1 LYCIK
6 VLQENL
12 IAKTIDNGCTHNL
25 KPLRLKVLGEKKK
38 SQHVLLFN
46 LCWKKCESATVTIQ
60 KPLFLKGRRHGWTTG
75 IIATLLNMLM
85 SWLFKVQKLL

>member
-1 LYCIK
+1 MLSQYKIHSRLLWYKSVTIHFRISRISIQCALQLYCIK

-38 SQHVLLFN
+38 NHSMSFCLICAEKSVN
-46 LCWKKCESATVTIQ
+46 LPQ
-60 KPLFLKGRRHGWTTG
+60 
-75 IIATLLNMLM
+75 
-85 SWLFKVQKLL
+85 